1 VDRLLNSASKAGI
14 PLPFPRPQLKQI
26 LIDTV
31 AASDCWQGQLRYW
44 ITAGQGGFALSSK
57 ECVKPNLYAMVTS
70 DRNTLD
76 PFKGV
81 RVITSQIPVKPPFF
95 ATIKST
101 NYLPNALLMQE
112 AEAAGVDYAIWLD
125 QEGFI
130 AEGPNMNVA
139 FVNEEGVLLVPPFD
153 KVLPGITIRKLLS
166 LKEGLTSPSNSQSC
180 VVVRDPS
187 AGPAS
192 QELSQELCP
201 TEENGATTG
210 PLLKAIRVGPV
221 TVEEARRAK
230 EVMLVGSGVLVMPVV
245 EWDGR
250 PVNDGVPGPIATRL
264 RQILHADMEGGLPGD
279 RIQVPYIEPTAI

>member
-1 VDRLLNSASKAGI
+1 LSGTRPEAPLARSSLFFLN
-14 PLPFPRPQLKQI
+14 I
-26 LIDTV
+26 L
-31 AASDCWQGQLRYW
+31 SFL
-44 ITAGQGGFALSSK
+44 
-57 ECVKPNLYAMVTS
+57 LYATILKFLWVT
-70 DRNTLD
+70 NCLQ
-76 PFKGV
+76 V
-81 RVITSQIPVKPPFF
+81 V
-95 ATIKST
+95 
-101 NYLPNALLMQE
+101 
-112 AEAAGVDYAIWLD
+112 
-125 QEGFI
+125 
-130 AEGPNMNVA
+130 
-139 FVNEEGVLLVPPFD
+139 
-153 KVLPGITIRKLLS
+153 PGITIRKLLS

-250 PVNDGVPGPIATRL
+250 PVNDSEEAEIGFVSDFETSNQKRVVAS
-264 RQILHADMEGGLPGD
+264 HMAHS
-279 RIQVPYIEPTAI
+279 